1 MLKNT
6 SILSKSLIG
15 FGILVILVLVMTV
28 FTFTQFNYLL
38 ESSEKAIND
47 IPIHN
52 ALLEVQYAATKGHL
66 NFEEIMAGDKVET
79 MDKVYELWNEAIS
92 YCDIILNGGL
102 KNGRMYI
109 AVRNKK
115 EIETVSNMRM
125 AMEEMVAAAKDRHHN
140 AITGRAGSEADQQF
154 DASYEKVMTLAE
166 EAKII
171 AAEETN
177 SSYKTLLGVFARDKM
192 ILVIGSL
199 LLCAVA
205 VAIGYF
211 ISSTIVVPI
220 KASAAHIDKD
230 GINTVFKSGRKDEI
244 GQLTDSMNNFLSSF
258 RDILID
264 VFDASRALAT
274 SSKEISAST
283 ETMATSAR
291 EQSLHTN
298 GITAAVEEMSKTVYE
313 ISHNATST
321 KEMALHAQ
329 ASATQGAQVIDET
342 AEGISKMVAMIKQST
357 DVVNSLSDSSGKIG
371 KILSIIEDITKQINL
386 IALNASIEATKAG
399 EKGKGFAVVADE
411 IKKLAERTSHST
423 TEISEMIVKIRT
435 NVSDAVNLMARTR
448 EKADNAI
455 TLSHDAKSSL
465 KEISEVFQ
473 EVTQMVSQIAVSSQ
487 QQSITSDQ
495 IAENIK
501 IINQSTQY
509 MATGI
514 QEIAKSADYFKTL
527 TDSMQKRVNVF
538 NVNDRRS

>member
-1 MLKNT
+1 MLKNM

-15 FGILVILVLVMTV
+15 FGILVMLILLLVF
-28 FTFTQFNYLL
+28 FTFSQFNYLF

-52 ALLEVQYAATKGHL
+52 ALLEVQYTATKGHL

-79 MDKVYELWNEAIS
+79 MDKVYALWNEATA
-92 YCDIILNGGL
+92 YCDIILNGGM

-109 AVRNKK
+109 ATRNKK
-115 EIETVSNMRM
+115 EIEIVSNMRM
-125 AMEEMVAAAKDRHHN
+125 AMEEMSAFAKQRHDN
-140 AITGRAGSEADQQF
+140 FTSGRAGSEADQQF
-154 DASYEKVMTLAE
+154 DAAYEKVMSLAE
-166 EAKII
+166 EAKVIS
-171 AAEETN
+171 AEETGN
-177 SSYKTLLGVFARDKM
+177 SYKALQGVYTRDKA
-192 ILVIGSL
+192 ILIIGGL
-199 LLCAVA
+199 ILCAIA

-211 ISSTIVVPI
+211 ISSTIVAPI
-220 KASAAHIDKD
+220 KAAAIQIDRD
-230 GINTVFKSGRKDEI
+230 GINTVFKSDRKDEI
-244 GQLTDSMNNFLSSF
+244 GQLTKSMNKFLSSF
-258 RDILID
+258 RDVLVD
-264 VFDASRALAT
+264 VYDASRAVAT

-329 ASATQGAQVIDET
+329 SSATQGSQVIDET

-423 TEISEMIVKIRT
+423 TEISEMIVKIQT
-435 NVSDAVNLMARTR
+435 NVSEAVSLMARTK
-448 EKADNAI
+448 EKADSAI
-455 TLSHDAKSSL
+455 TLSHDAKTSL

-473 EVTQMVSQIAVSSQ
+473 EVTQMVSQIAVSSH

-501 IINQSTQY
+501 IINQSTQHV
-509 MATGI
+509 AAGI

-538 NVNDRRS
+538 NVGDRR